1 MPTKKKAKKPAKV
14 VKKAVKKTV
23 KKAPAK
29 AVKKAV
35 FVAPK
40 IVIAKVASNKLMSNP
55 SASSSS
61 FTPSKVKTDLS
72 KKDLAFYKDVL
83 LDLRSKIVGDL
94 QHLESD
100 SLKKST
106 EEMTGDHAD
115 IIDTAQD
122 EFDREFVLS
131 LAANEQQILNKIDV
145 ALHKIEDG
153 TYGIC
158 EKYGTPIPKRRL
170 MAMPYAAF
178 SIKAQEEQEKGI

>member
-1 MPTKKKAKKPAKV
+1 MPTSKKSKKPAKPAK
-14 VKKAVKKTV
+14 KKASKTARPAAKKTV
-23 KKAPAK
+23 KEK
-29 AVKKAV
+29 AV
-35 FVAPK
+35 
-40 IVIAKVASNKLMSNP
+40 P
-55 SASSSS
+55 STIS
-61 FTPSKVKTDLS
+61 PSKIKTSLT
-72 KKDLAFYKDVL
+72 KKELAFYKDIL
-83 LDLRSKIVGDL
+83 LDMRQKIAGDL

-145 ALHKIEDG
+145 ALHKITDG

-158 EKYGTPIPKRRL
+158 EKYGTPIPKKRL
-170 MAMPYAAF
+170 MAMPYTTM
-178 SIKAQEEQEKGI
+178 SLKAQEEQEKGL

>member
-1 MPTKKKAKKPAKV
+1 ME
-14 VKKAVKKTV
+14 
-23 KKAPAK
+23 
-29 AVKKAV
+29 
-35 FVAPK
+35 PK
-40 IVIAKVASNKLMSNP
+40 
-55 SASSSS
+55 
-61 FTPSKVKTDLS
+61 
-72 KKDLAFYKDVL
+72 
-83 LDLRSKIVGDL
+83 GDL
-94 QHLESD
+94 QHLEND

-158 EKYGTPIPKRRL
+158 EKYGTPIPKKRL
-170 MAMPYAAF
+170 LAMPYAVM
-178 SIKAQEEQEKGI
+178 SMKAQEEQEKGI

>member
-1 MPTKKKAKKPAKV
+1 MPTKKKAKKPVKV
-14 VKKAVKKTV
+14 VKTVKKTV
-23 KKAPAK
+23 SK
-29 AVKKAV
+29 AVRPAASKKPA
-35 FVAPK
+35 APS
-40 IVIAKVASNKLMSNP
+40 IS
-55 SASSSS
+55 
-61 FTPSKVKTDLS
+61 PSKVKSELS
-72 KKDLAFYKDVL
+72 KKDLAFYKEVL

-115 IIDTAQD
+115 VIDTAQD

-145 ALHKIEDG
+145 ALHKIAAG

-158 EKYGTPIPKRRL
+158 EKYGTPIPKKRL
-170 MAMPYAAF
+170 MAMPYAAM
-178 SIKAQEEQEKGI
+178 SIKAQEEQEKGL